1 MTNSYENED
10 KFLNAVDC
18 IIFGFD
24 GENLKILL
32 IKRDFEP
39 EKGKWSLMGGFL
51 RKSEIFSDAA
61 ARVLNKL
68 TGLDDVYLEQLF
80 AFSKVNRDPVERI
93 ISVAYF
99 ALIDMEK
106 YNEKLIQ
113 KNSAKWFDFSDFP
126 ELIFDH
132 NIMVERA
139 IKRLR
144 LSTAIKPIGFKLLP
158 RKFTM
163 LQLQYLYETILNKKV
178 DKRNFITKINS
189 LNILIKLHEK
199 SFESS
204 KKGSFLYMFDKEEY
218 EEKLSNGFTFKL

>member
-1 MTNSYENED
+1 
-10 KFLNAVDC
+10 
-18 IIFGFD
+18 
-24 GENLKILL
+24 
-32 IKRDFEP
+32 
-39 EKGKWSLMGGFL
+39 MGGFL
-51 RKSEIFSDAA
+51 RNNEIFKEAA

-68 TGLDDVYLEQLF
+68 TGLQDVYLEQLY

-93 ISVAYF
+93 LSVAYF
-99 ALIDMEK
+99 ALIDINTHNK
-106 YNEKLIQ
+106 KLIQ
-113 KNSAKWFDFSDFP
+113 KNSAKWFNIGDFP

-144 LSTAIKPIGFKLLP
+144 RKTSIEPIGFKLLP

-163 LQLQYLYETILNKKV
+163 LQLQNLYEAILNKKI

-204 KKGSFLYMFDKEEY
+204 KKGSFLYMYDKEEY
-218 EEKLSNGFTFKL
+218 EEKLLNGFTFKL

>member
-1 MTNSYENED
+1 MTNSYKNED

-51 RKSEIFSDAA
+51 RNNEIFSDAA

-68 TGLDDVYLEQLF
+68 TGLHDVYLEQLF

-93 ISVAYF
+93 LSVAYYT
-99 ALIDMEK
+99 LIDIATHNKE
-106 YNEKLIQ
+106 LIQ
-113 KNSAKWFDFSDFP
+113 KNSAKWFNVDDFP

-144 LSTAIKPIGFKLLP
+144 RRTSIEPIGFKLLP
-158 RKFTM
+158 RKFTI
-163 LQLQYLYETILNKKV
+163 LQLHHLYEAILNKKI

-199 SFESS
+199 TFESS
-204 KKGSFLYMFDKEEY
+204 KKGSFLYMYDKEEY
-218 EEKLSNGFTFKL
+218 EEKLANGFTFKL

>member
-1 MTNSYENED
+1 MISSYENED

-51 RKSEIFSDAA
+51 RKNEVFSDAA

-68 TGLDDVYLEQLF
+68 TGLHDVYLEQLF
-80 AFSKVNRDPVERI
+80 AFSKVDRDPVERI
-93 ISVAYF
+93 LSVAYYT
-99 ALIDMEK
+99 LIDINTHNKE
-106 YNEKLIQ
+106 LIQ

-144 LSTAIKPIGFKLLP
+144 RKTSIEPIGFKLLP

-163 LQLQYLYETILNKKV
+163 P
-178 DKRNFITKINS
+178 
-189 LNILIKLHEK
+189 
-199 SFESS
+199 
-204 KKGSFLYMFDKEEY
+204 
-218 EEKLSNGFTFKL
+218 

>member
-1 MTNSYENED
+1 MISSYENED

-24 GENLKILL
+24 GDNLKILL
-32 IKRDFEP
+32 IKRGFEP

-51 RKSEIFSDAA
+51 KKNENFSEAA

-68 TGLDDVYLEQLF
+68 TGLHDVYLEQLF
-80 AFSKVNRDPVERI
+80 AYSKVDRDPVERI
-93 ISVAYF
+93 LSIAYYT
-99 ALIDMEK
+99 LIDINTHNKE
-106 YNEKLIQ
+106 LIQ
-113 KNSAKWFDFSDFP
+113 KNSAKWFDVVDFP
-126 ELIFDH
+126 KLIFDH
-132 NIMVERA
+132 KIMVERA

-144 LSTAIKPIGFKLLP
+144 RKTSIEPIGFKLLP

-163 LQLQYLYETILNKKV
+163 LQLHNLYQTILNKKI

-199 SFESS
+199 NFESS

-218 EEKLSNGFTFKL
+218 EEKLSNGFSFKL

>member
-1 MTNSYENED
+1 MKNSYKNED

-51 RKSEIFSDAA
+51 RNNEIFSDAA
-61 ARVLNKL
+61 ARILNKL
-68 TGLDDVYLEQLF
+68 TGLHDVYLEQLF

-93 ISVAYF
+93 LSVAYY
-99 ALIDMEK
+99 ALIDINTHNKE
-106 YNEKLIQ
+106 LIQ

-144 LSTAIKPIGFKLLP
+144 RRTSIEPIGFKLLP

-163 LQLQYLYETILNKKV
+163 LQLHKLYETILGKKI
-178 DKRNFITKINS
+178 DKRNFK
-189 LNILIKLHEK
+189 H
-199 SFESS
+199 
-204 KKGSFLYMFDKEEY
+204 
-218 EEKLSNGFTFKL
+218 TFVRLFKTI

>member
-1 MTNSYENED
+1 MISSYENED

-18 IIFGFD
+18 IIFGFNVK
-24 GENLKILL
+24 NLKILL

-39 EKGKWSLMGGFL
+39 EKGQWSLMGGFL
-51 RKSEIFSDAA
+51 RNNEIFSDAA

-68 TGLDDVYLEQLF
+68 TGLHDVYLEQLF
-80 AFSKVNRDPVERI
+80 AYSKVNRDPVERI
-93 ISVAYF
+93 LSVAYYT
-99 ALIDMEK
+99 LIDINTHNKE
-106 YNEKLIQ
+106 LIQ
-113 KNSAKWFDFSDFP
+113 KNSAKWFNVGNFP

-144 LSTAIKPIGFKLLP
+144 RKTSIEPIGFKLLP

-163 LQLQYLYETILNKKV
+163 LQLHNLHETILNKKI

-204 KKGSFLYMFDKEEY
+204 KKGSFLYMYDKEEY

>member
-1 MTNSYENED
+1 MISSYENED

-24 GENLKILL
+24 GKNLKILL

-39 EKGKWSLMGGFL
+39 EKGQWSLMGGFL
-51 RKSEIFSDAA
+51 RNNEIFSDAA

-68 TGLDDVYLEQLF
+68 TGLHDVYLEQLF

-93 ISVAYF
+93 LSVAYYT
-99 ALIDMEK
+99 LIDINTHNKE
-106 YNEKLIQ
+106 LIQ
-113 KNSAKWFDFSDFP
+113 KNSAKWFNVGNFP

-144 LSTAIKPIGFKLLP
+144 RKTSIEPIGFKLLP

-163 LQLQYLYETILNKKV
+163 LQLHNLHETILNKKI

-204 KKGSFLYMFDKEEY
+204 KKGSFLYMYDKEEY

>member
-51 RKSEIFSDAA
+51 RKNEIFSDAA

-68 TGLDDVYLEQLF
+68 TGLHDVYLEQLF

-93 ISVAYF
+93 LSVAYYT
-99 ALIDMEK
+99 LIDIATHNKE
-106 YNEKLIQ
+106 LIQ
-113 KNSAKWFDFSDFP
+113 KNSAKWFNVDDFP

-144 LSTAIKPIGFKLLP
+144 RRTSIEPIGFKLLP
-158 RKFTM
+158 RKFTI
-163 LQLQYLYETILNKKV
+163 LQLHHLYEAILNKKI

-204 KKGSFLYMFDKEEY
+204 KKGSFLYMYDKEEY

>member
-1 MTNSYENED
+1 MTNSYENEV

-51 RKSEIFSDAA
+51 RKDEIFLDAA

-68 TGLDDVYLEQLF
+68 TGLHDVYLEQLF

-106 YNEKLIQ
+106 HNEELIQ
-113 KNSAKWFDFSDFP
+113 KNSAKWFDFS
-126 ELIFDH
+126 
-132 NIMVERA
+132 
-139 IKRLR
+139 
-144 LSTAIKPIGFKLLP
+144 
-158 RKFTM
+158 
-163 LQLQYLYETILNKKV
+163 
-178 DKRNFITKINS
+178 
-189 LNILIKLHEK
+189 
-199 SFESS
+199 
-204 KKGSFLYMFDKEEY
+204 
-218 EEKLSNGFTFKL
+218 

>member
-1 MTNSYENED
+1 MISSYENED

-32 IKRDFEP
+32 IKRGFEP

-51 RKSEIFSDAA
+51 RKNEIFSEAA

-68 TGLDDVYLEQLF
+68 TGLHDVYFEQLF
-80 AFSKVNRDPVERI
+80 AFSKVDRDPVERI
-93 ISVAYF
+93 LSVAYYT
-99 ALIDMEK
+99 LIDINTHNKE
-106 YNEKLIQ
+106 LIQ
-113 KNSAKWFDFSDFP
+113 KNSAEWFDVCDFP

-144 LSTAIKPIGFKLLP
+144 RKTSIEPIGFKLLP

-163 LQLQYLYETILNKKV
+163 LQLQNLYQTILNKKI
-178 DKRNFITKINS
+178 DKRNFITKINT

-218 EEKLSNGFTFKL
+218 EEKLSNGFIFKL

>member
-1 MTNSYENED
+1 MVSSYENKE

-24 GENLKILL
+24 GNNLKILL
-32 IKRDFEP
+32 IKRDFKP
-39 EKGKWSLMGGFL
+39 EKGQWSLMGGFL
-51 RKSEIFSDAA
+51 RNNEIFKDAA

-68 TGLDDVYLEQLF
+68 TGLQDVYLEQLY

-93 ISVAYF
+93 LSVAYF
-99 ALIDMEK
+99 ALIDINTHNK
-106 YNEKLIQ
+106 KLIQ
-113 KNSAKWFDFSDFP
+113 KNSAKWFNIGDFP

-144 LSTAIKPIGFKLLP
+144 RKTSIEPIGFKLLP

-163 LQLQYLYETILNKKV
+163 LQLQNLYEAILNKKI

-204 KKGSFLYMFDKEEY
+204 KKGSFLYMYDKEEY